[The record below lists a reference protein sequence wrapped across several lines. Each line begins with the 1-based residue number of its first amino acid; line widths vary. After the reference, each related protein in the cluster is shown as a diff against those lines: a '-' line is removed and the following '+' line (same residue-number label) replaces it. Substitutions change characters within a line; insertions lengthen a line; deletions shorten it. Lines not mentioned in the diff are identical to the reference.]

1 MLTNKLQAIWL
12 ELQELT
18 NKVNKQT
25 TNYMARTTM
34 LTNKL
39 QTIWLELLDVNKQTT
54 NYMARTTRC

>member
-1 MLTNKLQAIWL
+1 MA
-12 ELQELT
+12 ELL
-18 NKVNKQT
+18 
-25 TNYMARTTM
+25 M

>member
-1 MLTNKLQAIWL
+1 MLTNKLQTIWL
-12 ELQELT
+12 
-18 NKVNKQT
+18 
-25 TNYMARTTM
+25 NYMAR